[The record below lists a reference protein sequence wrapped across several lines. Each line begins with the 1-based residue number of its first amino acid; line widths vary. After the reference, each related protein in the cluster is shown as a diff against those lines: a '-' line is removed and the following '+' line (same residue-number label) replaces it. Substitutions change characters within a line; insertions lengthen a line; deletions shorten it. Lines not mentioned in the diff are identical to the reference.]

1 MVGEDQ
7 EKKMEESGL
16 GQLMMYLL
24 GAHVQRF
31 KEIRD
36 KTASPIPILGVYMEG
51 LQVCLSLLLCV
62 SFLLHA

>member
-7 EKKMEESGL
+7 EKKTEESGL

-31 KEIRD
+31 NEIRD
-36 KTASPIPILGVYMEG
+36 KTASPIPILGEG

-62 SFLLHA
+62 SFLHEVF